1 MTSPVLFGG
10 PKMAAGCQHLHGFEV
25 TCDVLIVTLEH
36 NVFHYCRCPIKK
48 RATTVEQEVVFMIQ
62 LQR

>member
-1 MTSPVLFGG
+1 MTSPVLFDG

-25 TCDVLIVTLEH
+25 TCDVLTYFGA
-36 NVFHYCRCPIKK
+36 NVLLCCRCPIKK